1 MEKATGAINK
11 QTIEAHSIIDELKR
25 TRDILLKEVN
35 RVDNYNRKQEEELN
49 MKVKLEKE
57 KENEVMGHN

>member
-1 MEKATGAINK
+1 M
-11 QTIEAHSIIDELKR
+11 EAHSIIDELKR

-35 RVDNYNRKQEEELN
+35 RVDNYNKKQEEELN

-57 KENEVMGHN
+57 KQNEVMGHNQELERKRKNIA